1 MKRFLLSF
9 VLMFLSIN
17 TLFAQRDTDHW
28 IAPYYASTSGYTNAV
43 YLSTDSVTPF
53 AVKIY
58 NNNVLIQT
66 VTISKGAPQSYTVA
80 ANLIAATVTS
90 EALQV
95 INKGLYLKADKP
107 FYCTLRS
114 AQGSHGEIITSKGK
128 AGIGKLFYVANPPNT
143 SAGTGTANNFTA
155 GILATEDN
163 TLVTVSWT
171 TTGLVFLGGTPTGA
185 NSHTFTLNKGQSYLM
200 AGNNGTA
207 ANLTGFIG
215 AKIVSDKPVTLTN
228 GSSNGNFGAG
238 GSSGSDLIMDQSVP
252 VERLGNTFA
261 MVKTRSTDPSEN
273 MEGGIVIATED
284 NTDIFINGATT
295 PIATIDAGK
304 WYRINETNYIQ
315 QGAGSGHFNMFI
327 STSKN
332 VYIYQLVGVGTENN
346 TGGYNYIPPLNCF
359 LPRKIDEIGKINEMP
374 SVTGITLK
382 LNILTEAGAAVTYST
397 NGGPATTPTAAQGPY
412 PLTGNTNWVTY
423 AIDGITGNVTVN
435 STKAVTAGVNGGY
448 SSAGYGG
455 YFAGFSSIPLI
466 SKQIGTC
473 IPGIILEVDDSYE
486 TYQWYLNGN
495 PIPGATSNS
504 FTPITAGNY
513 TVRITIGSCP
523 PAITPVYKVYTCL
536 HESTLA
542 LTVCEGFKAV
552 VPTFTNSTQTYVPST
567 VTIITPPANGTVVI
581 DPSGVIIYTPNFGFT
596 GADTVVYKFCG
607 NDPEFTDCEQVTLTF
622 TVSESPVV
630 TEATLRTCFI
640 PTNPA
645 TGLFNLTLAGVT
657 VTPGVIKQYYP
668 SPTDAQNGTNEILN
682 PLNYIAPNG
691 VVYIKVSNANGCF
704 RIAKVTLIVFPPVYS
719 NILEDKIICMED
731 KTTLD
736 AGPGFTSYK
745 WSTGA
750 TTQTIN
756 NIAVGTYWVD
766 LKTGECTTRQAVKVY
781 ASEQPVISTIDI
793 SNNTVTVNVVA
804 GTAPYKYSID
814 NINWQDSNI
823 FNNVPRGNNTFYVK
837 DDYDC
842 NPIDVEVTVPNL
854 INVITP
860 NGDGVNDI
868 IDYSELSH
876 KPNLVFNIFDRYG
889 AKMHQGNK
897 ANGYK
902 WDGAVGGKK
911 VPTGSYWFDIS
922 WNEPNSKQT
931 PIKYSGWILVKNRD

>member
-1 MKRFLLSF
+1 
-9 VLMFLSIN
+9 MFLSIN

-43 YLSTDSVTPF
+43 YLSTDSTTPF
-53 AVKIY
+53 DVKIY
-58 NNNVLIQT
+58 NNNLLIQT
-66 VTISKGAPQSYTVA
+66 VTISKGNPQSYTVA

-95 INKGLYLKADKP
+95 INKGLYLKGNKP

-163 TLVTVSWT
+163 TQVTVSWT
-171 TTGLVFLGGTPTGA
+171 TTGLVFLGGTPNGPS
-185 NSHTFTLNKGQSYLM
+185 SHTFTLNKGQSYLM

-215 AKIVSDKPVTLTN
+215 AKVVADKPVTLTN
-228 GSSNGNFGAG
+228 GSSNGNFGAL

-261 MVKTRSTDPSEN
+261 MVKTRSTAPAEN

-284 NTDIFINGATT
+284 NTEIYINGATT
-295 PIATIDAGK
+295 PIATINAGQ

-397 NGGPATTPTAAQGPY
+397 NGGAPTTPTPAQGPY

-423 AIDGITGNVTVN
+423 AITGITGNVTVN

-448 SSAGYGG
+448 STAGYGG

-466 SKQIGTC
+466 SKQTGDC

-495 PIPGATSNS
+495 PIPGATTNS
-504 FTPITAGNY
+504 YTPITAGNY

-523 PAITPVYKVYTCL
+523 PAVTPVYKVFTCL
-536 HESTLA
+536 HQSTQA

-552 VPTFTNSTQTYVPST
+552 VPAFTNSTQTYVPST
-567 VTIITPPANGTVVI
+567 VTIITPPTNGTVVV
-581 DPSGVIIYTPNFGFT
+581 DPNGVIIYTPNFGFA
-596 GADTVVYKFCG
+596 GADTMVYKFCG
-607 NDPEFTDCEQVTLTF
+607 NDPEFTDCEQITLTF

-630 TEATLRTCFI
+630 TEATLRSCFI

-645 TGLFNLTLAGVT
+645 TGLFNLTTAGVT
-657 VTPGVIKQYYP
+657 VSPGIIKQYYP

-704 RIAKVTLIVFPPVYS
+704 RIAKVTLIVLPPVYS

-736 AGPGFTSYK
+736 AGSGFTAYK

-750 TTQTIN
+750 TTQMISN
-756 NIAVGTYWVD
+756 VAVGTYWVD
-766 LKTGECTTRQAVKVY
+766 LKTGECTTRQTVKVY
-781 ASEQPVISTIDI
+781 ASQQPVISTIDI
-793 SNNTVTVNVVA
+793 SNNTVTVNVVG

-814 NINWQDSNI
+814 NINWQDSNV

-842 NPIDVEVTVPNL
+842 NPIDVEITVPNL

-860 NGDGVNDI
+860 NGDGVNDV
-868 IDYSELSH
+868 IDYSELSR

-889 AKMHQGNK
+889 TKMHEGNK

-911 VPTGSYWFDIS
+911 VPTGNYWFDIS

>member
-1 MKRFLLSF
+1 
-9 VLMFLSIN
+9 MFLSIN

-43 YLSTDSVTPF
+43 YLSTDSTTPF
-53 AVKIY
+53 DVKIY

-66 VTISKGAPQSYTVA
+66 VTISKGNPQSYTVA

-95 INKGLYLKADKP
+95 INKGLYLKGDKP

-163 TLVTVSWT
+163 TQVTVSWT
-171 TTGLVFLGGTPTGA
+171 TTGLVFLGGTPNGPS
-185 NSHTFTLNKGQSYLM
+185 SHTFTLNKGQSYLM
-200 AGNNGTA
+200 AGNNGTP

-215 AKIVSDKPVTLTN
+215 AKVVSDKPVTLTN
-228 GSSNGNFGAG
+228 GSSNGNFGAL

-261 MVKTRSTDPSEN
+261 MVKTRSTAPAEN

-284 NTDIFINGATT
+284 NTEIYINGATT
-295 PIATIDAGK
+295 PIATINAGQ

-397 NGGPATTPTAAQGPY
+397 NGGAPTTPTPAQGPY

-423 AIDGITGNVTVN
+423 AITGITGNVTVN

-448 SSAGYGG
+448 STAGYGG

-466 SKQIGTC
+466 SKQTGDC

-495 PIPGATSNS
+495 PIPGATTNS
-504 FTPITAGNY
+504 YTPITAGNY

-523 PAITPVYKVYTCL
+523 PAVTPVYKVFTCL
-536 HESTLA
+536 HQSTQA

-552 VPTFTNSTQTYVPST
+552 VPAFTNSTQTYVPST
-567 VTIITPPANGTVVI
+567 VTIITPPTNGTVVV
-581 DPSGVIIYTPNFGFT
+581 DPNGVIIYTPNFGFAGT
-596 GADTVVYKFCG
+596 DTMVYKFCG
-607 NDPEFTDCEQVTLTF
+607 NDPEFTDCEQITLTF

-630 TEATLRTCFI
+630 TEATLRSCFI

-645 TGLFNLTLAGVT
+645 TGLFNLTTAGVT
-657 VTPGVIKQYYP
+657 VSTGIIKQYYP

-704 RIAKVTLIVFPPVYS
+704 RIAKVTLIVLPPVYS

-736 AGPGFTSYK
+736 AGPGFTAYK

-750 TTQTIN
+750 TTQTISN
-756 NIAVGTYWVD
+756 VAVGTYWVD
-766 LKTGECTTRQAVKVY
+766 LKTGECTTRQTVKVY

-793 SNNTVTVNVVA
+793 SNNTVTVNVVG

-814 NINWQDSNI
+814 NINWQDSNV

-860 NGDGVNDI
+860 NGDGVNDV

-889 AKMHQGNK
+889 TKIHEGNK

-911 VPTGSYWFDIS
+911 VPTGNYWFDIS